1 LLCWEGLSESG
12 FGVKGFRYLENVATV
27 ALDQDVCVGCGRCV
41 EVCPH
46 QVFLITDRK
55 AALINRDACMECG
68 ACALNCPVRAI
79 SVDAGVGCASGMIN
93 EWLQERKLGKISGGS
108 CCS

>member
-1 LLCWEGLSESG
+1 L
-12 FGVKGFRYLENVATV
+12 KGFRYLKDVATLE
-27 ALDQDVCVGCGRCV
+27 LDQAVCIGCGRCP

-46 QVFLITDRK
+46 QVFVLEGKK
-55 AALINRDACMECG
+55 AAVTDRDACMECG
-68 ACALNCPVRAI
+68 ACSLNCPVKAI

-93 EWLQERKLGKISGGS
+93 EWLQERKLRAPGGS